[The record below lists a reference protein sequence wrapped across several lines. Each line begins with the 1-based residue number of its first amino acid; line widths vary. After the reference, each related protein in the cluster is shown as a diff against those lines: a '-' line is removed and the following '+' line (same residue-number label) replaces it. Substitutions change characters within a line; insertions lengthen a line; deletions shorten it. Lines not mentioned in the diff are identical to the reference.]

1 MSEHCQESLQCRP
14 EDLREALSIHT
25 RKITDSCRDKD
36 CIEDLRVYLTKGS
49 QCLLDSA
56 AGARVRCADLLYT
69 YIDVEPVAFDRN
81 HYCIDVT
88 FYYRILAD
96 AVIGNTRP
104 AALYGL
110 AVFSK
115 RVVLCGEDSHAH
127 IFTSDTRIGEPDGLT
142 RASANR
148 PTAVVEVLD
157 PMVLSSK
164 VRDVCECPCQEAAA
178 AQIPAGIREMFDDE
192 LVLSGDRRRLFV
204 TLGQFSIIR
213 LERDAQLVVP
223 VLEYSIPTKECC
235 DSPGCAEDPCEVF
248 SRIPFPA
255 KQFAPRGCDRTG
267 EKDLDSAGCGC
278 YKTAGDN

>member
-1 MSEHCQESLQCRP
+1 MSDNCRETVRCRA

-36 CIEDLRVYLTKGS
+36 CIEDLRVYLTTGS
-49 QCLLDSA
+49 QALLDSA
-56 AGARVRCADLLYT
+56 AGAKVRCADLLYT

-96 AVIGNTRP
+96 ATVGNCRP

-115 RVVLCGEDSHAH
+115 RAVLCGEDSSAR
-127 IFTSDTRIGEPDGLT
+127 IFTSDTRINELDGLS
-142 RASANR
+142 RVSANR

-164 VRDVCECPCQEAAA
+164 VKEVCECACQETATV
-178 AQIPAGIREMFDDE
+178 QIPNYIREMFDDD

-223 VLEYSIPTKECC
+223 VLDYSMPTKDCC
-235 DSPGCAEDPCEVF
+235 DSAGSSEDPCEMF
-248 SRIPFPA
+248 SRIPFPTA
-255 KQFAPRGCDRTG
+255 QFAPRGCDQQNDQESNCSG
-267 EKDLDSAGCGC
+267 
-278 YKTAGDN
+278 YKTT

>member
-1 MSEHCQESLQCRP
+1 MSEQCQDTLRCNPS
-14 EDLREALSIHT
+14 DLRQAMSIHT

-36 CIEDLRVYLTKGS
+36 CIEDLRVYLTTGS
-49 QCLLDSA
+49 QQLLDSA
-56 AGARVRCADLLYT
+56 ANARVRSAELLYT

-96 AVIGNTRP
+96 AVVGSCRP
-104 AALYGL
+104 ATLYGL

-115 RVVLCGEDSHAH
+115 RAVLCGEDSRAH
-127 IFTSDTRIGEPDGLT
+127 IYRSDTRIGEPDGIS
-142 RASANR
+142 RSVANL

-164 VRDVCECPCQEAAA
+164 VKEVCECTCGEVM
-178 AQIPAGIREMFDDE
+178 AQIPEGIRSQFDEE

-213 LERDAQLVVP
+213 LERDVQLVVP
-223 VLEYSIPTKECC
+223 ILDYSIPTKECC
-235 DSPGCAEDPCEVF
+235 DTPGSTEDPCEMF

-255 KQFAPRGCDRTG
+255 SEFSPRGCDAQNDG
-267 EKDLDSAGCGC
+267 ENTYQTC
-278 YKTAGDN
+278 